1 MKVGLVGFCGVGKT
15 TIFSTLTGIRAPV
28 GFQHGQADKPN
39 LGVIKVPDP
48 RLDALAKFYNTRKVT
63 PAEVRFVDLPGR
75 GGAARTALDPGV
87 VAQMRDVDAFA
98 LVVRGFE
105 DAAGEAAAP
114 TRELRAFLDEL
125 ALADLAVVEKRL
137 ERVKKEKAPEREVNL
152 LRKCHEALDGGQ
164 QLRHVG
170 LRADEENVLAH
181 FAFVSLKPLL
191 VVLNVAE
198 ADIGRGLP
206 ADFQQAAAAEHAVA
220 MAICGQVEMEVE
232 ELPEQERS
240 EYLRELGI
248 GEPARER
255 FIQGSYEL
263 LKLISFLTHNQEEV
277 RAWPI
282 RIGTTAVEAA
292 GKVHTDMERGFIRA
306 EVIHFEDLISCGS
319 EARCRELGK
328 LRVEGRDYV
337 VRDGDVIH
345 FRFNV

>member
-1 MKVGLVGFCGVGKT
+1 MRVGLVGFSGAGKT
-15 TIFSTLTGIRAPV
+15 TIFSALTGIRAPV
-28 GFQHGQADKPN
+28 GFHHGQVDKPN

-48 RLDALAKFYNTRKVT
+48 RLDGLARFYGTRKVT

-75 GGAARTALDPGV
+75 GGPARTALDAGV

-105 DAAGEAAAP
+105 APGGEDAAPA
-114 TRELRAFLDEL
+114 RELHGFLDEL

-137 ERVKKEKAPEREVNL
+137 ERLRKEKASERELSL
-152 LRKCHEALDGGQ
+152 LKRCHEALDAGR
-164 QLRHVG
+164 QLRHIG
-170 LRADEENVLAH
+170 LRADEENALAH

-191 VVLNVAE
+191 AVLNVAE
-198 ADIGRGLP
+198 ADIGSALP
-206 ADFQQAAAAEHAVA
+206 REFQQLAAAEHAVA
-220 MAICGQVEMEVE
+220 MAICGQVEMEVQ
-232 ELPEQERS
+232 ELPEEERA

-248 GEPARER
+248 GEAARDR
-255 FIQGSYEL
+255 FIQASYEL
-263 LKLISFLTHNQEEV
+263 LELISFLTHNQEEV

-282 RIGTTAVEAA
+282 RRGTPAVEAA

-306 EVIHFEDLISCGS
+306 EVIHFDDLISCGS
-319 EARCRELGK
+319 EAKCREIGK

-337 VRDGDVIH
+337 VNDGDVIH